1 LLTINLHFH
10 NFDYLIIPTLCLMEN
25 GKGEVRKGGG
35 VVREGGGGEYC
46 KQGMHSNI
54 EY

>member
-1 LLTINLHFH
+1 MQ
-10 NFDYLIIPTLCLMEN
+10 Y
-25 GKGEVRKGGG
+25 GKGEVRERGGELRG
-35 VVREGGGGEYC
+35 DEVGGEVREEGGGEYC

>member
-1 LLTINLHFH
+1 
-10 NFDYLIIPTLCLMEN
+10 MEN

-46 KQGMHSNI
+46 KQGMHSNN
-54 EY
+54 E